1 MIKVKALFSGWN
13 EVNKE
18 QAKRF
23 VLHLKNGITTMQDS
37 EKIEYINNRL
47 QGITVQELLR

>member
-1 MIKVKALFSGWN
+1 MIKVKSLFSGWN

-23 VLHLKNGITTMQDS
+23 VLHLKNGITTMTDS
-37 EKIEYINNRL
+37 KKIEYINTKL
-47 QGITVQELLR
+47 QGITVQELI